1 MAEFIQHESCPSCKS
16 TDNLARYSNGS
27 AFCFGQGCGYF
38 EKANGETIR
47 IKKKCQQD

>member
-47 IKKKCQQD
+47 IKKKCQQV